1 MRSSTGVK
9 LEVDL
14 EEEFIMIILIILI
27 VTSER
32 LLARMEALTLC
43 LLPMRTL
50 LDIDKSLLIRENLDG
65 NSSYLDKK
73 LYLAVLEM
81 KGELPDII
89 TALSL
94 SLKML

>member
-1 MRSSTGVK
+1 MEHQAGRPSGVRSSTGVK

-27 VTSER
+27 ATSER

-50 LDIDKSLLIRENLDG
+50 LYTEVITNQRKPQWQQLIPR
-65 NSSYLDKK
+65 
-73 LYLAVLEM
+73 
-81 KGELPDII
+81 
-89 TALSL
+89 
-94 SLKML
+94 

>member
-14 EEEFIMIILIILI
+14 EEEFIIIILIILI

-50 LDIDKSLLIRENLDG
+50 LYTEVITNQRKPQWQQLIPR
-65 NSSYLDKK
+65 
-73 LYLAVLEM
+73 
-81 KGELPDII
+81 
-89 TALSL
+89 
-94 SLKML
+94 